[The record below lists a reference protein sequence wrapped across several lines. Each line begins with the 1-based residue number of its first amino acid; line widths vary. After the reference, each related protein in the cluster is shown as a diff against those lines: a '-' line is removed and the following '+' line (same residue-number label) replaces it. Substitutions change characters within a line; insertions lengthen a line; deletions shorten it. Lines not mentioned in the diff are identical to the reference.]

1 MKTNRLLT
9 LIVIAGLVLACN
21 LPMFAGQGTSPSNET
36 SVTPTETQPAGTL
49 IETTV
54 PLPIDTPTITP
65 TPTPSVPMVTPL
77 KDAVNC
83 RFATGTVYASIG
95 SGLAPGTSAQ
105 ITGKSADGA
114 WWQIQN
120 PSGGEDKCWVAASV
134 TTATGDLSQVG
145 VVAPPSPFV
154 TSVTL
159 TVKPESVNL
168 GPGCSDPDPHFSFK
182 GNIYVNG
189 PVTVKWYFQTQDG
202 GSMSEHSYT
211 FTSFGFKEFSG
222 DYSPSS
228 PEKGS
233 YWVRLV
239 VTSPNSI
246 FGEDQYQIKCS

>member
-1 MKTNRLLT
+1 MKNNRLLT
-9 LIVIAGLVLACN
+9 LIAIAALMLACN
-21 LPMFAGQGTSPSNET
+21 LPTAGGQGAPPAGEPSVLATET
-36 SVTPTETQPAGTL
+36 PPAGPPTETP
-49 IETTV
+49 V
-54 PLPIDTPTITP
+54 PLPLDTPTVTP
-65 TPTPSVPMVTPL
+65 TPTPSVPQVTPL

-83 RFATGTVYASIG
+83 RFAPGTAYASIG
-95 SGLAPGTSAQ
+95 SGLQPGNSAQ
-105 ITGKSADGA
+105 VVGKSTDGG

-120 PSGGEDKCWVAASV
+120 PTGGVDKCWVAASV
-134 TTATGDLSQVG
+134 TTATGDFTQVG

-154 TSVTL
+154 TSVVL

-182 GNIYVNG
+182 GTIYVNG
-189 PVTVKWYFQTQDG
+189 PVTVKWYFQTQEG

-222 DYSPSS
+222 DYSPSG
-228 PEKGS
+228 PDKGN

-246 FGEDQYQIKCS
+246 FGEGHYQIKCS